1 MILVTAFKGKFNTS
15 KVIVDK
21 LSNSFDK
28 CYLTNSFE
36 TSIKELNQLDLEK
49 YELIIMF
56 GINKQLKKKI
66 HLEEYAILEDKIETD
81 IELFTISKLFKNKD
95 IVCSINKR
103 PSRYLCNNAYY
114 HTLLRNK
121 KTVFIH
127 VPSLSKIND
136 LDNFVSVF
144 EKIVKELKYGNKI
157 G

>member
-28 CYLTNSFE
+28 CYLTNSFV
-36 TSIKELNQLDLEK
+36 TSIKELSRLELEK
-49 YELIIMF
+49 YELIIML

-66 HLEEYAILEDKIETD
+66 HLERYALLEDKLETD
-81 IELFTISKLFKNKD
+81 VDLFYVNQLFNIQEIES
-95 IVCSINKR
+95 SINEK
-103 PSRYLCNNAYY
+103 PTRYLCNNAYY
-114 HTLLRNK
+114 HTLLRNN

-127 VPSLSKIND
+127 VPGLSKINE
-136 LDNFVSVF
+136 LDNFVSGF
-144 EKIVKELKYGNKI
+144 EEVIKELKYGNKI